1 MQTSIS
7 PLSLISPPS
16 SAISPS
22 SWIEPA
28 CLPPPPPSWSRGSAS
43 TGKIHL
49 GGQTRRKP
57 ATLGRHRSAAARRRH
72 PSGEGTRSSRA
83 ALGVGSPEREAELL
97 ERYRWRPRG
106 RLAANKGI

>member
-22 SWIEPA
+22 SWIEPP

-57 ATLGRHRSAAARRRH
+57 ATLGRHRSAAAGRRH
-72 PSGEGTRSSRA
+72 IQATRVLAPR
-83 ALGVGSPEREAELL
+83 GPRVGSPEREAELL